1 MFLRD
6 YVMMMKLLTIITII
20 ILINVPCQ
28 AWTPMKQQQRS
39 HFRSMQSITM
49 NLENGGKFV
58 TNYKEISVQTK
69 KGIYLSDLTP
79 LLRDILLESGCRE
92 GVMTVLSRHTTT
104 AITVNEMEGRLVD
117 DIRQWLLK
125 LAPPE
130 YPYLHNDLHL
140 RNGPPGWP
148 GGDEAWRAQ
157 EPVNCHSHLLTM
169 LLGSSESIP
178 IHEGQLRIGTWQS
191 VILAEM
197 DGPRNRTVSVQ
208 ITGTI

>member
-1 MFLRD
+1 MFGHVVVALCLLWVATVPTALALLQPGVFSVSRRSSRRSSLAMGGEFVAK
-6 YVMMMKLLTIITII
+6 YV
-20 ILINVPCQ
+20 
-28 AWTPMKQQQRS
+28 
-39 HFRSMQSITM
+39 
-49 NLENGGKFV
+49 
-58 TNYKEISVQTK
+58 EIKVETK
-69 KGIYLSDLTP
+69 KGIHLSDLTP
-79 LLRDILLESGCRE
+79 QLKALLKESGCSE
-92 GVMTVLSRHTTT
+92 GTITVMSRHTTT

-140 RNGPPGWP
+140 RSGPPNWP

-169 LLGSSESIP
+169 LLGSSESVP
-178 IHEGQLRIGTWQS
+178 VSNGELKTGTWQS

-197 DGPRNRTVSVQ
+197 DGPRTRTVGVQ
-208 ITGTI
+208 ITGVKA

>member
-1 MFLRD
+1 
-6 YVMMMKLLTIITII
+6 
-20 ILINVPCQ
+20 
-28 AWTPMKQQQRS
+28 
-39 HFRSMQSITM
+39 
-49 NLENGGKFV
+49 
-58 TNYKEISVQTK
+58 
-69 KGIYLSDLTP
+69 
-79 LLRDILLESGCRE
+79 
-92 GVMTVLSRHTTT
+92 MTVMSRHTTT

-140 RNGPPGWP
+140 RSGPPNWP

-169 LLGSSESIP
+169 LLGSSESVP
-178 IHEGQLRIGTWQS
+178 VSNGELKTGTWQS

-197 DGPRNRTVSVQ
+197 DGPRTRTVGVQ
-208 ITGTI
+208 ITGVKA